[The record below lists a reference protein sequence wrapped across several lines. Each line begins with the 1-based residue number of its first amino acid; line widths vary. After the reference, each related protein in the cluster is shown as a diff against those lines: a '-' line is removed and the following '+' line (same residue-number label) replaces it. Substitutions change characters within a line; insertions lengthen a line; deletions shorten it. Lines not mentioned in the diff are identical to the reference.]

1 MSFFLSSMSVGLTPP
16 IEHMKAAE
24 GETVK
29 LGEALTL
36 DAGALT
42 KCGATV
48 KPSYIAVGPAD
59 MHGMTPVIAVQ
70 AYMVFETTL
79 SAAAGEGGLRAGS
92 KVTLSAD
99 GLQVTATT
107 ASGVA
112 EIVSIDGGAVG
123 DTVLVKF

>member
-1 MSFFLSSMSVGLTPP
+1 MAEKCRGYAGKIKNRSTQN
-16 IEHMKAAE
+16 IKAPY
-24 GETVK
+24 G
-29 LGEALTL
+29 
-36 DAGALT
+36 
-42 KCGATV
+42 GATV